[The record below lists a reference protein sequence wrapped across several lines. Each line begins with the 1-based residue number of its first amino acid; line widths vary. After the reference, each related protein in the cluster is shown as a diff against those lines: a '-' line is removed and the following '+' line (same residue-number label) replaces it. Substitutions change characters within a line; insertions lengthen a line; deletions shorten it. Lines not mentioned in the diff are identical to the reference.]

1 MVQSLDKGHT
11 LVFALVIKRSYC
23 GFKVSSK
30 ICTQCL
36 LSDPLVEELTVEAF
50 AAPIYS
56 IEIHLLRLKL
66 IMAQDN
72 PREERANQF
81 EGLND
86 VPLFA
91 GNLEDD
97 PDLDALIEDIDD
109 PANLMPPTFGVSI
122 TTSAPV
128 GVDVGPSELAV
139 IINAGWLTYKV
150 YMSEE
155 SIEACI
161 KGIQQKYTSTLP
173 YLISLDLSSNKIIG
187 EIPDVLMDLV
197 ALTNLNLSR
206 NELSGHIPTM
216 IGNLKSMESL
226 DLSMNKLSSQI
237 PQSLASVN
245 TLGYLNL
252 SFNKLSGP
260 LPVGN
265 HFQTF
270 DNPAIYEGNNGLCG
284 FPLLSCQGNNLSY
297 SHVGDDEGENGS
309 QAFSWFYAGMVPGF
323 IVGSMGLIISLH
335 YNRNWRVTYFEMI
348 ENVYVFLMVSIK

>member
-1 MVQSLDKGHT
+1 MDLGNNLLTGNIPFWIGKKLSKLKILNLQSNLFMGMIPPELCQIKT
-11 LVFALVIKRSYC
+11 LQYLNLANNKITGNIPHCFSNLIGMIK
-23 GFKVSSK
+23 
-30 ICTQCL
+30 
-36 LSDPLVEELTVEAF
+36 SDME
-50 AAPIYS
+50 
-56 IEIHLLRLKL
+56 
-66 IMAQDN
+66 
-72 PREERANQF
+72 
-81 EGLND
+81 
-86 VPLFA
+86 
-91 GNLEDD
+91 
-97 PDLDALIEDIDD
+97 
-109 PANLMPPTFGVSI
+109 
-122 TTSAPV
+122 
-128 GVDVGPSELAV
+128 
-139 IINAGWLTYKV
+139 LTYKI
-150 YMSEE
+150 YIYEE

-173 YLISLDLSSNKIIG
+173 YLISLDLSSNKING

-226 DLSMNKLSSQI
+226 DLSMNKLSSRI
-237 PQSLASVN
+237 PPSLASVN

-270 DNPAIYEGNNGLCG
+270 DNPTIYEGNNGLCG
-284 FPLLSCQGNNLSY
+284 FPLLSCKGNNLSY
-297 SHVGDDEGENGS
+297 THVGDDEGENGS

-323 IVGSMGLIISLH
+323 VVGSIGLISSLH

-348 ENVYVFLMVSIK
+348 ENVYVFVMVSIK